1 MHPLDLPQSMLYQPL
16 FSQNRRAKIKIFSSL
31 INIPSKATKHHSECH
46 VTSHVLIFILDAVR
60 ISYLSHFQW
69 HCVSIKRETET

>member
-31 INIPSKATKHHSECH
+31 INIPSKATKHHIAS
-46 VTSHVLIFILDAVR
+46 VTSHR
-60 ISYLSHFQW
+60 MS
-69 HCVSIKRETET
+69 